1 MFLLTAFQWTNGL
14 NELSLHF
21 SKNDP
26 MSEEQPFTELLT
38 FAMFALQGP
47 LYDS

>member
-1 MFLLTAFQWTNGL
+1 MFLLTASQWLNGL
-14 NELSLHF
+14 HELSIHF

-38 FAMFALQGP
+38 FNTFRPTA
-47 LYDS
+47 